1 MFGIFGIEFHQT
13 IRKQEHD
20 SPLPGRIQRHRNLRS
35 TAALRKLR
43 GYFGHRME
51 NPSVV
56 FVFLESSRD
65 DCPELAARTFIN
77 SPNRDLGRSNAVNPI
92 PARLADGRLP

>member
-1 MFGIFGIEFHQT
+1 
-13 IRKQEHD
+13 
-20 SPLPGRIQRHRNLRS
+20 
-35 TAALRKLR
+35 
-43 GYFGHRME
+43 ME

-77 SPNRDLGRSNAVNPI
+77 SPNGVLGRWNGVNPI
-92 PARLADGRLP
+92 AVQLADERLPEVADDHFSLGCGD